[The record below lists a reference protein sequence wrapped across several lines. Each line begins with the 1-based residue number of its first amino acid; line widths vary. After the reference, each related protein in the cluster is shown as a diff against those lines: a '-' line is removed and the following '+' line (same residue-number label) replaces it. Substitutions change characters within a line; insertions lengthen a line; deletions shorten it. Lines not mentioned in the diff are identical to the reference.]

1 MEKYLPGICFYF
13 HTISLYLELL
23 LSGKIFPKD
32 FGTNWQE
39 GEWVQ
44 IGLMVRSVFRFSLEA
59 VFSTRFLLA
68 QDLHLGPNNI
78 DMGLL
83 STDDYKQ

>member
-1 MEKYLPGICFYF
+1 MEKYFPEICFYF

-32 FGTNWQE
+32 FGTNWLE

-44 IGLMVRSVFRFSLEA
+44 IGLMVRSVFRLSLEA
-59 VFSTRFLLA
+59 AFLYKLPI
-68 QDLHLGPNNI
+68 GP
-78 DMGLL
+78 G
-83 STDDYKQ
+83 SSFVSQQY

>member
-1 MEKYLPGICFYF
+1 MEKYFPRICFYF
-13 HTISLYLELL
+13 HTISLHLQLL

-39 GEWVQ
+39 DEWVQ
-44 IGLMVRSVFRFSLEA
+44 IGLMVRSVFRLSLEA
-59 VFSTRFLLA
+59 DS
-68 QDLHLGPNNI
+68 QDLHLCPNNI
-78 DMGLL
+78 DIRLF